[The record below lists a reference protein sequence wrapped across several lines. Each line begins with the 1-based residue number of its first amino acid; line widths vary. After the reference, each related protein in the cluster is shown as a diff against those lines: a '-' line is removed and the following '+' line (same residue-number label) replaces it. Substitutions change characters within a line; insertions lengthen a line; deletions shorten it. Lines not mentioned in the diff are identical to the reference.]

1 MEILANEI
9 PLHEFSD
16 GNYKTCQCVRK
27 IMIYTAWKN
36 TKRKIS
42 YVNIMIRGIQRIKQD
57 KHHDERWCAMCC
69 NFCSMKRH
77 ES

>member
-1 MEILANEI
+1 MEILAEEM

-16 GNYKTCQCVRK
+16 GNYKTCVYK

-42 YVNIMIRGIQRIKQD
+42 YANIMIRGIQRIEQD
-57 KHHDERWCAMCC
+57 KHHDEVVCYVL
-69 NFCSMKRH
+69 
-77 ES
+77 